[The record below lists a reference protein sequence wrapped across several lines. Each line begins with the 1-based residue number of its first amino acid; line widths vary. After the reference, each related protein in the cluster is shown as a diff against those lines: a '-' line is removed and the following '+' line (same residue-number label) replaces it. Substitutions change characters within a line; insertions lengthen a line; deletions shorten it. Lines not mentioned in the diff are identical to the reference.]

1 MVVPVAGSLRRQE
14 PFVKDRNTMSLNAVT
29 HLNFHGEA
37 REALEFYQSVFG
49 GQLTVATYADFGMPA
64 ELPGATH
71 VVFGQV
77 VADNGFRVMAYDV
90 PGQAAPAAPAAP
102 GTRRE
107 NGTTITTEPFFLSVR
122 GESVDEVTPVWDGLA
137 KGATVIEEFG
147 PAQWTPAFGML
158 ADRFGVTWIVDV
170 ATEYAQG

>member
-1 MVVPVAGSLRRQE
+1 
-14 PFVKDRNTMSLNAVT
+14 MSLNAVP
-29 HLNFHGEA
+29 HLNFHGQA

-64 ELPGATH
+64 GVPGADR

-90 PGQAAPAAPAAP
+90 PGAQTPAGPGAPT
-102 GTRRE
+102 TRRE

-122 GESVDEVTPVWDGLA
+122 GGSVDEVTPVWEGLA
-137 KGATVIEEFG
+137 EGATVIEAFG
-147 PAQWTPAFGML
+147 PAPWAPAFGML

-170 ATEYAQG
+170 AAEYAQA